1 MRFCIIFLIV
11 FPLNALCQTYY
22 DGIILSKSTKK
33 RIPYASIG
41 LLNQNKGTTSD
52 EKGNFRLVSKY
63 FGDSLI
69 ISAVGYKTLKVAGS
83 AIVGGMKFEL
93 EENTVLLSEVII
105 TKKPDTNISI
115 ALNNFNNCGIDY
127 YSVGLG
133 TYSQIAQHFY
143 APHENMQ
150 LIKLRIC
157 KLERKAIFRVRI
169 YEMDS
174 TTRKPSNEIVLKNIL
189 VNSENRNVNLN
200 LESDSIILKKRD
212 FFIAIEWLF
221 IPNNEFKVKTKI
233 NGKKIIYSNYSPSL
247 TFKRKKSIILS
258 NHLWML
264 NFNGK
269 WQNPIDFDSNHLF
282 MISADLKN

>member
-1 MRFCIIFLIV
+1 MRFCIIFLIA

-22 DGIILSKSTKK
+22 AGVILSKSTKK
-33 RIPYASIG
+33 GIPYASIG
-41 LLNQNKGTTSD
+41 LLNQNNGTTSD

-63 FGDSLI
+63 FGDSLL
-69 ISAVGYKTLKVAGS
+69 ISAVGYKTVKVAGS
-83 AIVGGMKFEL
+83 EIVGVMKFEL
-93 EENTVLLSEVII
+93 EENTVLLSEVVIVN
-105 TKKPDTNISI
+105 KPHTNISTT
-115 ALNNFNNCGIDY
+115 LNDFNNCGFDY

-174 TTRKPSNEIVLKNIL
+174 ITRKPSNEIVLKNIL
-189 VNSENRNVNLN
+189 VNSENRNVYLD
-200 LESDSIILKKRD
+200 LESDSIFLTKRD

-221 IPNNEFKVKTKI
+221 ISSNEFKVKTKI
-233 NGKKIIYSNYSPSL
+233 NGRKIVYSNYSPSL
-247 TFKRKKSIILS
+247 TFKRKINIILP

-269 WQNPIDFDSNHLF
+269 WQNPVDFDSNHLF